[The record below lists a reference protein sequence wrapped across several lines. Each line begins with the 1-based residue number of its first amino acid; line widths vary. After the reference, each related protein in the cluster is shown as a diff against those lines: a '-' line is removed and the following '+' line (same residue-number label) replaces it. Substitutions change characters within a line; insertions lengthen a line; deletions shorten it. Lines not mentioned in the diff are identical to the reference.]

1 MEVTVVKNWVVVEC
15 SGSKY
20 LLGVVGGVAHLS
32 EGLASL
38 GNLGLVG
45 GKSVPES
52 GQDLG
57 VHLSVVSGSA
67 AKTNNEFQF
76 SEKEKGCGDSVC
88 TSSVSHTSSGVA
100 LPKAKQ

>member
-15 SGSKY
+15 GGSTS

-67 AKTNNEFQF
+67 AKT
-76 SEKEKGCGDSVC
+76 
-88 TSSVSHTSSGVA
+88 
-100 LPKAKQ
+100 KQ